1 MSSFPMPTSMHVP
14 DSLRRA
20 AAADPH
26 APAIV
31 GETWTV
37 SYAMLHTA
45 ACVLATQLAEVAPA
59 GTVAVMMPK
68 SALAVA
74 ALHGVLMS
82 GRAYLPIAATLP
94 LPRLTALL
102 REAQVAAVLV
112 DASDPFA
119 TGARLPVPLHCIA
132 VDESI
137 FLANATIPPARA
149 ITDDTAACVLATA
162 GPGDEA
168 QAAVICHGNLRAHAA
183 AAVGTFRITPQD
195 RVASHATFDSD
206 LHFLDLYAACL
217 ARAAVVLVPTQ
228 VADDGAALL
237 QFVARRQVT
246 LWHSRASTLPVLAQA
261 LQHTERQRLSGLRAL
276 LCARERAPTQALL
289 QVLRAC
295 PWVRAY
301 NLYGCAE
308 THHSLVHELPRSGE
322 LTPPLPIGTALP
334 GMHCLLLGD
343 DGLAVPAGEPGTLWI
358 AGDGLMRGYLD
369 SATDHR
375 VMRTLAGP
383 EGAPRRWFRTGD
395 RAELLRNGALHLIGR
410 ADSVVRSQGHRV
422 DLGDIEA
429 QVASHAALAEAGVIA
444 LPEGEPQ
451 AGYRV
456 VAVVRRARGARV
468 NSVELKVYCA
478 RRMPSHMVPQQFHF
492 VDGPLPKNGQGQ
504 VDRLALQ
511 RRFDTR
517 ATPQEP

>member
-1 MSSFPMPTSMHVP
+1 MSSAPMPTSMHVP
-14 DSLRRA
+14 DSLRHA

-31 GETWTV
+31 GEAWTV
-37 SYAMLHTA
+37 SYTMLHTA

-59 GTVAVMMPK
+59 GPIAVLMPK

-82 GRAYLPIAATLP
+82 GRAYLPIAPTTP

-102 REAQVAAVLV
+102 RDAQVAALLV
-112 DASDPFA
+112 DASDPLA
-119 TGARLPVPLHCIA
+119 SRLPMPLQRIA
-132 VDESI
+132 IDESI
-137 FLANATIPPARA
+137 FVANAVIPPTRP
-149 ITDDTAACVLATA
+149 ITDHSVACVLATA
-162 GPGDEA
+162 GPADEA
-168 QAAVICHGNLRAHAA
+168 QAALISHGNLRAHAA
-183 AAVGTFRITPQD
+183 AAVATFRITPQD
-195 RVASHATFDSD
+195 RVAGHAGFDCD

-217 ARAAVVLVPTQ
+217 ARAAVVLVPPQ
-228 VADDGAALL
+228 AGDEGAALL
-237 QFVARRQVT
+237 QFIARRQVT
-246 LWHSRASTLPVLAQA
+246 LWHARASTLPALAQA
-261 LQHTERQRLSGLRAL
+261 LNHVERQRLSGLRAL

-289 QVLRAC
+289 QLLRAC
-295 PWVRAY
+295 PWMRAY

-308 THHSLVHELPRSGE
+308 THHSLVYELPRSGE
-322 LTPPLPIGTALP
+322 LAPPLPIGTALP
-334 GMHCLLLGD
+334 GMHCLLLDD
-343 DGLAVPAGEPGTLWI
+343 DGQAAQAGEPGTLWI
-358 AGDGLMRGYLD
+358 AGDGLVRGYLD
-369 SATDHR
+369 GATDSR

-383 EGAPRRWFRTGD
+383 DGVTRRWFRTGD
-395 RAELLRNGALHLIGR
+395 RVEPLRNGALRLIGR

-429 QVASHAALAEAGVIA
+429 QVATHAALAEAGVIA
-444 LPEGEPQ
+444 LPEREPQ

-504 VDRLALQ
+504 VDRQALQ
-511 RRFDTR
+511 RRFDTS